1 MNNAEEKGKVFLIVR
16 ISALKPTYIPIS
28 FNSQINTSTC
38 SITYIYIYPTS
49 ETFAHMTTLR
59 DPLEEHVMLICYLH
73 LTATSDL
80 AALMEMPKDFLNNP
94 KLEKGQL
101 THSHSHSP
109 NSVKALFCKGL
120 SNSKSENLFSMT
132 PLIHQ
137 NYTLLQAT
145 CLTKKA

>member
-1 MNNAEEKGKVFLIVR
+1 MFLIVR
-16 ISALKPTYIPIS
+16 ISPLKSTYIPIS

-38 SITYIYIYPTS
+38 SITYIYIYIYPTS
-49 ETFAHMTTLR
+49 ETFAHTTTLR

-109 NSVKALFCKGL
+109 NLAKALFCKGL
-120 SNSKSENLFSMT
+120 SNLKSENLFSMN
-132 PLIHQ
+132 PPIHQ
-137 NYTLLQAT
+137 NYTPL
-145 CLTKKA
+145 